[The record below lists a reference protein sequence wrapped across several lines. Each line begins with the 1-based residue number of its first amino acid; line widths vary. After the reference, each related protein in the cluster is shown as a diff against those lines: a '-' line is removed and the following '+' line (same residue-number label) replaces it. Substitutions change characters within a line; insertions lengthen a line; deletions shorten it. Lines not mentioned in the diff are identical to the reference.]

1 MNESKIRIN
10 KILISILKSKTLSQF
25 TAIELKK
32 LFIEQ
37 VPASK
42 NKDTSQLVHRT
53 LSKLCQIGF
62 LEKRTDGKKVLFS
75 KTLTFDES
83 RLYPSKPRCQTPQTC
98 AVNLGTAQ
106 LQKLKTTLNQYQI
119 DLLEHIGEAEEFKRL
134 FTEYPETKTPL
145 YSRYMEARNLSS
157 SIVGKIKAIEAC
169 INALEEL

>member
-10 KILISILKSKTLSQF
+10 KILINILKSRTLSQF

-37 VPASK
+37 VPATK
-42 NKDTSQLVHRT
+42 NKDASQLVHRT

-62 LEKRTDGKKVLFS
+62 LEKRTDSKKVLFS
-75 KTLTFDES
+75 KTLAFDES
-83 RLYPSKPRCQTPQTC
+83 RLYPSKPRSLTPQ
-98 AVNLGTAQ
+98 ANIVSNGTAQ
-106 LQKLKTTLNQYQI
+106 LQKIKATLNQYQI

-134 FTEYPETKTPL
+134 FTEYPETKATL